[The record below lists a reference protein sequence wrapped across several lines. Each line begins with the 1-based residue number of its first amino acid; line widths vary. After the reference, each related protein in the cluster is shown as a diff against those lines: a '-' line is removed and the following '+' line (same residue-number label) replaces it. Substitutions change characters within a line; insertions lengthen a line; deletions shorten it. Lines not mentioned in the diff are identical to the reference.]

1 MGTLYRLLHSI
12 SGLRPMAEA
21 PFQIENG
28 SIARYPVEG
37 ECGRKPS
44 VAVLEGKCATT
55 LVFAPTRW

>member
-1 MGTLYRLLHSI
+1 
-12 SGLRPMAEA
+12 MAEA

-28 SIARYPVEG
+28 SIARYPVEE